1 MTPHLTTSRN
11 INHPHG
17 LPNHTICNKWC
28 LFDFETLHR
37 SCSGQNFPPAR
48 HRWAGRGPLQH
59 PAENTSLHYRDVHTV
74 TQNLSARMDASY
86 GSISEKILLDITVLF
101 WESNGAYSNRVHCF
115 YCFWLRSSRRL
126 SRRQSNQSLAK
137 SGHVQLTGWSAQQQ
151 QKLCASLLRPSGS
164 CLYSIVY

>member
-1 MTPHLTTSRN
+1 
-11 INHPHG
+11 
-17 LPNHTICNKWC
+17 
-28 LFDFETLHR
+28 
-37 SCSGQNFPPAR
+37 
-48 HRWAGRGPLQH
+48 
-59 PAENTSLHYRDVHTV
+59 
-74 TQNLSARMDASY
+74 MDASY

-151 QKLCASLLRPSGS
+151 QKLCASLLLLPVPASTRLSTSVPTYRCDMYVIVTVAAVSRSTSPDSASGGAYGKRAIRLRRVPDGYTVQYDTNGRALS
-164 CLYSIVY
+164 KFGPV